1 MIRSERVGPAGSG
14 ELWRRWRTLKGT
26 IFACLAAASLISGLV
41 IIIVLVF
48 TTALQAWKLVA
59 MRATADAGLAL
70 SMRGLEINVDG
81 RSKSLPYVTAAQ
93 VGERSAAEGLGI
105 RQGDAVVQV
114 GGHAVD
120 QTSEVWAAIE
130 TARKGNVVRLPIVWV
145 PRVDQLFG
153 ELSPE
158 PIPGQRGK
166 YRAWLSYVQRGSP
179 AEEAGLRVGDVLVSV
194 DGLSISGTRQAW
206 QAVVV
211 ASRRTDEPVMLTVER
226 GDRTLEIPLQ
236 AEQRGELVLEPDVWG
251 ALMSFILNLD
261 EPRYPEQAG
270 LASAILGS
278 LYVMLV
284 MGLVTF
290 PLGAAAAIYLEE
302 YATRNFFTET
312 IQVLIANL
320 AGIPSV
326 AYGII
331 GLEVFARA
339 SDLGRSILAGGLTL
353 GLVILPIMIIAAR
366 EALRAVPPWI
376 REAAYGIGATKW
388 QVVRHHVL
396 PTAMPGM
403 FTGMILSLAQAI
415 GESAPLILLGAFLY
429 VNYLPS
435 GIFSNFTV
443 VPLQI
448 FDWATKPQPGY
459 TEIAAAAIIILLVI
473 LFILNALAIWLRNR
487 YQQTW

>member
-1 MIRSERVGPAGSG
+1 MIGSDRLAPAGAG
-14 ELWRRWRTLKGT
+14 ELWRKWRAVKGT
-26 IFACLAAASLISGLV
+26 VFACLAAASLISGLV
-41 IIIVLVF
+41 VIIVLVA

-59 MRATADAGLAL
+59 MRAAADAGLAL
-70 SMRGLEINVDG
+70 SMRSLEITVDA
-81 RSKSLPYVTAAQ
+81 RNQALPYVTTAQ
-93 VGERSAAEGLGI
+93 VEDGSAAGDLGI
-105 RQGDAVVQV
+105 QRGDAIIQV

-130 TARKGNVVRLPIVWV
+130 SSREGNVLRLPVVWV
-145 PRVDQLFG
+145 PRVDKLFG

-158 PIPGQRGK
+158 PITGQRGK
-166 YRAWLSYVQRGSP
+166 YRAWLSYLQRGSP
-179 AEEAGLRVGDVLVSV
+179 ADVAGLRIGDVLVSV
-194 DGLSISGTRQAW
+194 DGLSITGTRQAW
-206 QAVVV
+206 QTVVV
-211 ASRRTDEPVMLTVER
+211 ASRRTDEPVLLTVER
-226 GDRTLEIPLQ
+226 GDQTLEIPLQ
-236 AEQRGELVLEPDVWG
+236 AEQRGDLVVEPDVWG
-251 ALMSFILNLD
+251 ALWSFMLNLD

-284 MGLVTF
+284 MSLVTF

-339 SDLGRSILAGGLTL
+339 TNLGRSILAGGLTL

-376 REAAYGIGATKW
+376 REAAYGVGATRW
-388 QVVRHHVL
+388 QVIRHHVL

-459 TEIAAAAIIILLVI
+459 TAIAAAAIIILLVI
-473 LFILNALAIWLRNR
+473 LFILNGLAIWLRNR